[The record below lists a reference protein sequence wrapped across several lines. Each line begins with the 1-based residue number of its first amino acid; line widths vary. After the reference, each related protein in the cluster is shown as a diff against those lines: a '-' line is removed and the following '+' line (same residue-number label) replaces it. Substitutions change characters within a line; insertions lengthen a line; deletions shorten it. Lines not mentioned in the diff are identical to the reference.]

1 MTTPPSFF
9 HHQNIT
15 LFPKFLDGSFNNNTT
30 NFGKKS
36 MLAVPTQP
44 TSPTPKFLDNCFNGN
59 STNFNPR
66 PKNNVSLMMPM

>member
-1 MTTPPSFF
+1 
-9 HHQNIT
+9 
-15 LFPKFLDGSFNNNTT
+15 
-30 NFGKKS
+30 

-44 TSPTPKFLDNCFNGN
+44 TSPTPKFLDNWFSGN